1 MFAKV
6 TETNGVVH
14 WINLNH
20 VRELIVKDGRHGEP
34 TTTEVKIDNNWVE
47 KAFRVV
53 ETPEQILAQTRN

>member
-20 VRELIVKDGRHGEP
+20 VRELVVKDGKHGEP

-47 KAFRVV
+47 KSVRVT
-53 ETPEQILAQTRN
+53 ETPEDILAQVNG